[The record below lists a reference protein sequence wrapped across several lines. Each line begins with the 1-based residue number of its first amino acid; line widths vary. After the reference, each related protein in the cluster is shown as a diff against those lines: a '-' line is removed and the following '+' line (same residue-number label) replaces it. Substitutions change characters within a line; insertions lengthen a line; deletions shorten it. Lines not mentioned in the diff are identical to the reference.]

1 MAEREP
7 ALLKDEPADESATP
21 AVRAQAVAAPSPGVA
36 ASGARAEAA
45 PSRAEP
51 APSRPSRAEPAPS
64 RPSRAEPARK
74 PGEGPSVHV
83 AGFWRRFAAGLVDL
97 AVILPVAALLI
108 WIASSIAD
116 VRLPPSRTRGLDF
129 WLDLLLASDP
139 ALVTAAGLLTAVAA
153 VYLMVFQFVMGQTL
167 GMRLLRMRIIDVWGE
182 RPSIARCA
190 ARTGGYLVAVATV
203 MLGFLWVGF
212 DAEKRGLHDWIAGT
226 YVIKA

>member
-7 ALLKDEPADESATP
+7 ALLRDEPAEGP
-21 AVRAQAVAAPSPGVA
+21 AA
-36 ASGARAEAA
+36 
-45 PSRAEP
+45 P
-51 APSRPSRAEPAPS
+51 APSEPPRSTRKSSPRVERPVEPT
-64 RPSRAEPARK
+64 RK
-74 PGEGPSVHV
+74 AGEGPTVHV
-83 AGFWRRFAAGLVDL
+83 AGFWRRLVAGFIDL
-97 AVILPVAALLI
+97 GVILPVAALLT
-108 WIASSIAD
+108 WIASTVAN
-116 VRLPPSRTRGLDF
+116 VHLPASRTRGLDF

-139 ALVTAAGLLTAVAA
+139 ALVTAAGMLVAVAA

-167 GMRLLRMRIIDVWGE
+167 GMRLLKMRVIDVWGE

-190 ARTGGYLVAVATV
+190 ARTGGYLVSVATV